1 MSNLLIPNSTQVPHV
16 ITDVLIPLLPDAEAR
31 CLLYIARRTYGFRK
45 VRDRISFTQFESGM
59 TDKGGSQL
67 DYGTGMA
74 RSSVSR
80 GINGLIKLGIVLCDK
95 KKSGSF
101 YEINLEVDIEQVVA
115 QSYQYRKATKTGSA
129 KLPQVVAQSYTQ
141 NKGEIKEIKNSAPA
155 VADAGSHNEKLDKKR
170 RKKIRAE
177 RLADTTP
184 QSLDEF
190 IAWCRGSPNRHIRI
204 IGEYAD
210 EKRLNFETKGQWYAF
225 MEQNLT
231 AASLLKPFTDE
242 QIAEALG
249 KIRKSERTERNPTGY
264 MTPGDWTLETVKKVL
279 MK

>member
-59 TDKGGSQL
+59 RDKEGFQL

-80 GINGLIKLGIVLCDK
+80 GINGLIKLGIVLCEK

-101 YEINLEVDIEQVVA
+101 YEINLEVDIEKVVA

-141 NKGEIKEIKNSAPA
+141 NKGEIKETKNSASA
-155 VADAGSHNEKLDKKR
+155 VASASPDEKKR
-170 RKKIRAE
+170 RRDERKR

-184 QSLDEF
+184 QSRDEF
-190 IAWCRGSPNRHIRI
+190 VAWCRGSPQKHIRI
-204 IGEYAD
+204 VGEYAD
-210 EKRLNFETKGQWYAF
+210 EKEVDFITKGQWYSF
-225 MEQNLT
+225 LT
-231 AASLLKPFTDE
+231 RNVKQATLLAPYSEE
-242 QIAEALG
+242 QISKAMDGIANA
-249 KIRKSERTERNPTGY
+249 KRTEKNRNGY
-264 MTPGDWTLETVKKVL
+264 LTKWTLETLAKFL
-279 MK
+279 EDG